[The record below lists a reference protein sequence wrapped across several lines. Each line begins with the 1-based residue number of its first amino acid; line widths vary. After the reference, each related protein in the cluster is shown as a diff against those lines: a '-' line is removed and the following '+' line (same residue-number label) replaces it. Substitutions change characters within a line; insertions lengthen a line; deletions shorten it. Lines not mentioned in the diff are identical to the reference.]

1 MKQHIPLKRFE
12 YCIPAPGAAASGI
25 KKVSIDFEKR
35 KLSLTGDIEPVPDG
49 SRKTRRARSTS
60 SRERIE
66 VRATIYPG
74 LTGALVGFSTGE
86 LIFSLE
92 GIMQD
97 SKHINTCSGL
107 LVLENLTSGQGSE
120 GREWQATLY
129 LYDDNSDGRELKLR
143 LTTYCPSANPELN

>member
-1 MKQHIPLKRFE
+1 MKQHIPIRQFE
-12 YCIPAPGAAASGI
+12 YSIPTPGAAVDGM
-25 KKVSIDFEKR
+25 KRVSIDFEKR
-35 KLSLTGDIEPVPDG
+35 KLSLTADIGLVPDR
-49 SRKTRRARSTS
+49 SRKVRRPPSTS

-74 LTGALVGFSTGE
+74 LNGGLVGFSADE

-97 SKHINTCSGL
+97 SKHINSCSGL
-107 LVLENLTSGQGSE
+107 LVLENLTNGHGSE

-129 LYDDNSDGRELKLR
+129 LYDDNSSGREIKLR
-143 LTTYCPSANPELN
+143 LTMYCPLANPELN